1 MASPVADGSVLGAL
15 ALAAALGLRHST
27 DPDHLVAVSTLIA
40 GRRRD
45 GARAAARL
53 GAAWGG
59 GHALTL
65 LLFGL
70 PIVLV
75 QAYLPERVQQLAE
88 GAIGVLIVGL
98 AVRLLVRY
106 RRGAFHAHAH
116 EHDDGVAH
124 IHLHSH
130 AGGPAHGHDHPRP
143 RSAFAA
149 FLIGCLHGTGGS
161 AAVSILLVA
170 SVPGREAAVAALAI
184 FAAGTAVSMALLSAA
199 FGRLLGAAPV
209 RERFRAAIPAMGSFG
224 MAFGVW
230 YALSAYDV
238 VPGLV

>member
-15 ALAAALGLRHST
+15 ALAGALGLRHST

-53 GAAWGG
+53 GAAWGT

-98 AVRLLVRY
+98 ALRL
-106 RRGAFHAHAH
+106 
-116 EHDDGVAH
+116 
-124 IHLHSH
+124 
-130 AGGPAHGHDHPRP
+130 
-143 RSAFAA
+143 
-149 FLIGCLHGTGGS
+149 
-161 AAVSILLVA
+161 
-170 SVPGREAAVAALAI
+170 
-184 FAAGTAVSMALLSAA
+184 
-199 FGRLLGAAPV
+199 
-209 RERFRAAIPAMGSFG
+209 
-224 MAFGVW
+224 
-230 YALSAYDV
+230 
-238 VPGLV
+238 